1 MQKKETTIRLL
12 GAAIGAAGFVFVAG
26 CSPLVAGQMAEAGY
40 HAAKTT
46 FTGDSSTGSDARQK
60 KLQLALNSIDI
71 GQEVKPILASMG
83 EPPQEKSGNTYGFIC
98 YEYAAVYSATG
109 SAVIVAKDDK
119 VVFYGNSR
127 CSVEMQDAN
136 FKKDG
141 KYAAGAILS
150 PAPRSAPSAD
160 PSPASS
166 STPNS
171 APSAA
176 PAPSSTLN
184 PGSSSVPSSSTG
196 GGS

>member
-1 MQKKETTIRLL
+1 MQKVEKTVRLL
-12 GAAIGAAGFVFVAG
+12 AAAISAAGLVLMAG

-46 FTGDSSTGSDARQK
+46 LTGDSGTGSDARQK

-71 GQEVKPILASMG
+71 GQEVKPILDSMG

-98 YEYAAVYSATG
+98 YEYTAVYSATG

-119 VVFYGNSR
+119 VVFYGSSR

-141 KYAAGAILS
+141 KYAASATSSTTPTSS
-150 PAPRSAPSAD
+150 PGSTPSPSPTPSSAPS
-160 PSPASS
+160 PSPSPS
-166 STPNS
+166 
-171 APSAA
+171 PSA
-176 PAPSSTLN
+176 
-184 PGSSSVPSSSTG
+184 G

>member
-1 MQKKETTIRLL
+1 MQKVEKTVKLL
-12 GAAIGAAGFVFVAG
+12 SAAISAAGLVLMAG

-46 FTGDSSTGSDARQK
+46 LSGDSSTGSDARQK

-71 GQEVKPILASMG
+71 GQEVKPILDSMG

-141 KYAAGAILS
+141 KYAPNATL
-150 PAPRSAPSAD
+150 
-160 PSPASS
+160 S
-166 STPNS
+166 STPS
-171 APSAA
+171 PS
-176 PAPSSTLN
+176 PAPSST
-184 PGSSSVPSSSTG
+184 PSPSSSPSPSAG

>member
-1 MQKKETTIRLL
+1 MQKVEKTVKLL
-12 GAAIGAAGFVFVAG
+12 AAAISATGLVLMAG

-40 HAAKTT
+40 HAAKNTLG
-46 FTGDSSTGSDARQK
+46 GDSSAGSDARQK

-71 GQEVKPILASMG
+71 GQEVKPILDSMG

-141 KYAAGAILS
+141 KYAPNAT
-150 PAPRSAPSAD
+150 P
-160 PSPASS
+160 S
-166 STPNS
+166 STPS
-171 APSAA
+171 PS
-176 PAPSSTLN
+176 PAPSS
-184 PGSSSVPSSSTG
+184 SPSPSAG

>member
-1 MQKKETTIRLL
+1 MKKMGKTVRLL
-12 GAAIGAAGFVFVAG
+12 AATISAAGFVLMAG

-46 FTGDSSTGSDARQK
+46 LSGDSSTGSDVRQK

-71 GQEVKPILASMG
+71 GQEVKPILVLMG

-127 CSVEMQDAN
+127 CSVEMLDAN

-141 KYAAGAILS
+141 KYAASAIPS
-150 PAPRSAPSAD
+150 PSSTPS

-166 STPNS
+166 PSLTPS
-171 APSAA
+171 PS
-176 PAPSSTLN
+176 
-184 PGSSSVPSSSTG
+184 PSSSPSSSAG